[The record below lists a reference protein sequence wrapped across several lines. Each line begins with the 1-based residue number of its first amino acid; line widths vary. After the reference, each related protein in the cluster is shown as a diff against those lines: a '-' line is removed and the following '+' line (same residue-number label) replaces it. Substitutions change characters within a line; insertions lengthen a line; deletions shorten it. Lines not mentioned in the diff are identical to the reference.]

1 MKKNAVPKR
10 RRAAISR
17 LRLTKKKNAARVAE
31 AAIATLA
38 SGVALLVLRRV
49 QAPALVLA
57 LLRVVRVA
65 LFAFVPMQAR
75 VAPALRVRVVRAAI
89 VRVLALPLALPVRA
103 ALRAVRVDRVR
114 LRRLIPMN

>member
-1 MKKNAVPKR
+1 MMKKIVARAVV
-10 RRAAISR
+10 AANVMR
-17 LRLTKKKNAARVAE
+17 
-31 AAIATLA
+31 A
-38 SGVALLVLRRV
+38 SGVVPLALRRV
-49 QAPALVLA
+49 LEPVLA